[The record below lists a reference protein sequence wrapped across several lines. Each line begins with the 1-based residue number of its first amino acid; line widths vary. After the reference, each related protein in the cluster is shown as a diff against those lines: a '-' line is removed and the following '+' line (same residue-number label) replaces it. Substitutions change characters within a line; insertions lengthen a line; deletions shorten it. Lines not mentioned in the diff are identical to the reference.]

1 MKAVSRPV
9 ELRSIVARALVVC
22 GVALIGFAASGCS
35 SMRQAVGLEKSA
47 PDEFR
52 VVARAPLS
60 MPPHYGLKAP
70 RPGAPRPY
78 EQKIPD
84 KARQIVIDGNSAVK
98 QKALLDKRYR
108 GRPAGELAIL
118 KRAGINNIN
127 PNIRRLINREST
139 TLASVKQ
146 GFAEKLIFWK
156 TPPPPGVVVDP
167 KLEARRLRENAALG
181 RSVTTGETPVI
192 KRKRGGLFGNIT
204 EGILN
209 DLF

>member
-1 MKAVSRPV
+1 MQAVSRPV
-9 ELRSIVARALVVC
+9 KPRSILARALVAGAIV
-22 GVALIGFAASGCS
+22 VTGFAASGCS
-35 SMRQAVGLEKSA
+35 SVRQAVGIEKTT

-70 RPGAPRPY
+70 RPGAARPQ
-78 EQKIPD
+78 ETKIPD
-84 KARQIVIDGNSAVK
+84 KARQIVIDGNAAKKNNAV
-98 QKALLDKRYR
+98 LDKRFR
-108 GRPAGELAIL
+108 GRPAEEVALL
-118 KRAGINNIN
+118 KKAGTGNID
-127 PNIRRLINREST
+127 PNIRSLINREST
-139 TLASVKQ
+139 TLASVKS

-156 TPPPPGVVVDP
+156 KPPPKGVVVDP

-192 KRKRGGLFGNIT
+192 KRKEGGLFGNIT